1 MKVLSQINVIP
12 FIDIMLVLL
21 AVVLTTATFVAEGR
35 IPIELPQAKSVQTIK
50 HREALEVNIDAS
62 GAIYLQGRYVDIALL
77 RKSLIEIENKS
88 TPVRLRVDS
97 ESEFSHFVAVIDLL
111 KQLGLNQVSI
121 IAHQVDA

>member
-35 IPIELPQAKSVQTIK
+35 IPIELPQAKSVQTIQ

>member
-1 MKVLSQINVIP
+1 VKVLSQINVIP

-35 IPIELPQAKSVQTIK
+35 IPIELPQAKSVQTIQ